1 MITITPIRPDFAD
14 WQGLLALI
22 MDSFAYMDG
31 VIDPP
36 SSAHRLTPETL
47 AQKARDEI
55 AFLAHDGEKLVG
67 CMFLKPEPPACLY
80 VGKLAVS
87 PQAQGRGIGRKLLQ
101 VAQAEAARVGLPA
114 LRLET
119 RIELVGNHATFSA
132 WGFEKTAEKAHP
144 GFQRPTFIEMRKR
157 LVPSA

>member
-1 MITITPIRPDFAD
+1 MITINPIRPDFAD

-55 AFLAHDGEKLVG
+55 AFLAHDGETLVG
-67 CMFLKPEPPACLY
+67 CMFLKPEPLACLY

-101 VAQAEAARVGLPA
+101 VAQAEAARLDLPA

>member
-1 MITITPIRPDFAD
+1 MITIDPIRPDFAD

-22 MDSFAYMDG
+22 MSAFSYMDDI
-31 VIDPP
+31 IDPP

-55 AFLAHDGEKLVG
+55 GFLARDGETLIG

-101 VAQAEAARVGLPA
+101 KAQAEAARLDLPA

-119 RIELVGNHATFSA
+119 RIELVANHATFSA

-157 LVPSA
+157 LVPAA

>member
-1 MITITPIRPDFAD
+1 MITIDPIRPDFAD

-22 MDSFAYMDG
+22 MGSFAYMDG

-55 AFLAHDGEKLVG
+55 AFLAHDGETLVG

-101 VAQAEAARVGLPA
+101 VAQAEATRLGLPA

-144 GFQRPTFIEMRKR
+144 GYQRPTFIEMRKR
-157 LVPSA
+157 LAPSA

>member
-1 MITITPIRPDFAD
+1 MITIDPIRPDFAD

-36 SSAHRLTPETL
+36 SSAHRLTLETL

-55 AFLAHDGEKLVG
+55 AFLAHDGEMLVG
-67 CMFLKPEPPACLY
+67 CIFLKPEPHDCLY

-87 PQAQGRGIGRKLLQ
+87 PQAQGRGIGRRLLQ
-101 VAQAEAARVGLPA
+101 LAQAEAARLGLKE

-119 RIELVGNHATFSA
+119 RIELVANHASFSA

-157 LVPSA
+157 LVPAA